1 MTDLKGLKLH
11 LVTSMDDA
19 NACLSWLGTVKSDRL
34 GFDTE
39 GTGIDTQVDTVR
51 MIQFGDENEGWSIPY
66 ERWGGLAEEIF
77 RKWDKRFVG
86 WNSRFDVTM
95 LDRAGIH
102 VPIHRVDD
110 GRFLA
115 HINDPSESTALKR
128 QAAKYIDPRAAS
140 MQSQLDE
147 VMASSGHTWATVP
160 IVENGPFA
168 CYWWYASLDPI
179 ITVRLWNHHAPN
191 VLSYAAKAYD
201 VELATGWVA
210 STMEKRGVCVDRPYT
225 EEKRIELLGMYDD
238 MTARGRS
245 EFGIDLGSAQSVI
258 DILQHDGANLW
269 KRTPGGAWSL
279 DKEAL
284 KGVDHPLA
292 HLVQERKRVEKLG
305 STYLR
310 RFLEGSERD
319 GRLHPRLN
327 TVGGSGKSAGES
339 GGEFGV
345 RTGRMSQESPNL
357 QQLPRVDK
365 SDPLSIIVRN
375 CIVSSPGHTFLFYDL
390 DQIELRLLAHL
401 SKDPGLIEA
410 LLAEDDFFML
420 LTRKVY
426 QDDSIL
432 KSDPRRTPVKS
443 YTYAT
448 NYGSGLDRLATT
460 TGRPLAEIEKL
471 DADFNA
477 AYPGVK
483 GFQRAIHNAAMQ
495 RYREEGT
502 AYVVSPMTG
511 RRFATRNLNKLYQL
525 TNHIVQGWA
534 AEIMKTLL
542 LELDAAGLGDYLCLV
557 VHDEAIVDVPDEMVP
572 EAIEIM
578 SGVMNNDKILSLPIT
593 SGGAYGKRWAEKIE
607 L

>member
-1 MTDLKGLKLH
+1 MTLGNVRFH
-11 LVTSMDDA
+11 LVETMEDA
-19 NACLSWLGTVKSDRL
+19 NACIDWLSSQTGIRI
-34 GFDTE
+34 GCDTE
-39 GTGIDTQVDTVR
+39 TTGLDKIHDRVR
-51 MIQFGDENEGWSIPY
+51 LVQFGDLFDGWAIPID
-66 ERWGGLAEEIF
+66 RWWGLIAEIVDRWIRGGG
-77 RKWDKRFVG
+77 RFVFHHAK
-86 WNSRFDVTM
+86 FDIAM
-95 LDRAGIH
+95 LRNHDIH
-102 VPIHRVDD
+102 IPVHLVDD
-110 GRFLA
+110 TMMLA
-115 HINDPSESTALKR
+115 HISDPTVSIGLKQ
-128 QAAKYIDPRAAS
+128 QAAKHIDPRAAS
-140 MQSQLDE
+140 MQQQLDE
-147 VMASSGHTWATVP
+147 VMHSGGYTWATIP
-160 IVENGPFA
+160 ITATGPCA
-168 CYWWYASLDPI
+168 AYWVYAALDPI
-179 ITVRLWNHHAPN
+179 ITMRLWNHYAPTI
-191 VLSYAAKAYD
+191 LKQSPKAYD
-201 VELATGWVA
+201 LELAV
-210 STMEKRGVCVDRPYT
+210 SHLSDRMERRGVCVDRPYT

-258 DILQHDGANLW
+258 DILQRDGANLW

-310 RFLEGSERD
+310 RFLEGSEHD
-319 GRLHPRLN
+319 GKLHPGIN
-327 TVGGSGKSAGES
+327 TLGFKEADGGA
-339 GGEFGV
+339 FGV
-345 RTGRMSQESPNL
+345 KTARMSMDSPNL

-426 QDDSIL
+426 QDETIL

-483 GFQRAIHNAAMQ
+483 GFQRAIHNAAMK

-578 SGVMNNDKILSLPIT
+578 SSVMNNDKILSLPIT
-593 SGGAYGKRWAEKIE
+593 AGGAYGKRWADKHDI
-607 L
+607 